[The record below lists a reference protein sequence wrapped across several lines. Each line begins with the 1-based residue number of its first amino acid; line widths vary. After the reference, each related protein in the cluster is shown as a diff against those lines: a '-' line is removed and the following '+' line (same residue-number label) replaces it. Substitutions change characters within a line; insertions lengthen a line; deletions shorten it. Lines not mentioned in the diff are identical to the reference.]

1 MYTYIPT
8 YIHTHIHTYIHEHT
22 CIHTYLHTYITL
34 HLLFFSI
41 AVEFFDEGSSQ
52 LVKRQLG
59 LQNPLEACPFY
70 VLIETSGSN
79 EKHDQEV
86 LKSL

>member
-1 MYTYIPT
+1 MYTYI
-8 YIHTHIHTYIHEHT
+8 
-22 CIHTYLHTYITL
+22 HTYITL
-34 HLLFFSI
+34 HLSI

-59 LQNPLEACPFY
+59 LENPLEACPFY